1 MGGTNLR
8 FRNGAEQVSAAAC
21 GAREAGRYVA
31 KLLTA
36 GALACGSPALAIAG
50 PSIAQFEMK
59 QVETEAGDIEFQSQN
74 AYSWDQPRR
83 RFREVEPGEFI
94 FDDNTVVAARNALEL
109 EVSWT
114 DWFRTRVGIEFEK
127 ERIDDPVTL
136 GAADTFNSLKLDEY
150 AAEAVVVLL
159 PIKGDGFGIAWLTE
173 FEKPVEQA
181 EAMTLVIGPL
191 IEAKQGPW
199 RLLLNLFVTRFLGG
213 EPDELGGSRDNKWD
227 FNYAAQV
234 KYDFSNGLELALEGY
249 GTVDR
254 IGNTGTRNEEALI
267 FGDNDL
273 HRLGPILY
281 YTTKL
286 GHGSVGHRKGAGAS
300 SDGDEDNDDD
310 DDVPT
315 ATFGIGPLIGLN
327 NNTPD
332 LTLKL
337 SLEIDF

>member
-1 MGGTNLR
+1 MSETVRHWGDGAGHTCGTAGGK
-8 FRNGAEQVSAAAC
+8 SAT
-21 GAREAGRYVA
+21 RRYVTTLFA
-31 KLLTA
+31 VGLVV
-36 GALACGSPALAIAG
+36 CGCRAAIAEG
-50 PSIAQFEMK
+50 PSIGQFEMK
-59 QVETEAGDIEFQSQN
+59 QVETEAGDVEFQSQN
-74 AYSWDQPRR
+74 AYSWGQPRR
-83 RFREVEPGEFI
+83 RLRETGPDEDV
-94 FDDNTVVAARNALEL
+94 FDDNSVVQARNALEL

-114 DWFRTRVGIEFEK
+114 NWLRTRVGIEFEK
-127 ERIDDPVTL
+127 ERIDDPVSP
-136 GAADTFNSLKLDEY
+136 AQADAFSSLKLDEY
-150 AAEAVVVLL
+150 AGEVVVVLVPL
-159 PIKGDGFGIAWLTE
+159 KGDGFGVAWLTE
-173 FEKPVEQA
+173 FEKPVENA

-199 RLLLNLFVTRFLGG
+199 RLLINLFVTRFMGG
-213 EPDELGGSRDNKWD
+213 DPEEPGVPRDSKWD

-254 IGNTGTRNEEALI
+254 IGNSGARNEAALI
-267 FGDNDL
+267 FGDHDL
-273 HRLGPILY
+273 HRWGPILY

-286 GHGSVGHRKGAGAS
+286 GHGSAAHRKDAS
-300 SDGDEDNDDD
+300 TSDENDDDDGDD

-337 SLEIDF
+337 SLEVDF